1 MDPQTIAHQLGE
13 LGRELDKAVRE
24 LAEFEETGVD
34 AEGDYKAAFA
44 RAFREGTGSV
54 EDRKQQAIEDCDQL
68 WRIWGK
74 AAAAVRMQKEHV
86 KALHARIDVGRTLA
100 STIRAELSLVHSGVG
115 A

>member
-13 LGRELDKAVRE
+13 LGRELDQAVRS
-24 LAEFEETGVD
+24 LAELEESAVD
-34 AEGDYKAAFA
+34 DEGNFKVAFA

-54 EDRKQQAIEDCDQL
+54 EDRKQQAIEECDQL

-100 STIRAELSLVHSGVG
+100 STVRAELSLVHAGVG
-115 A
+115 T